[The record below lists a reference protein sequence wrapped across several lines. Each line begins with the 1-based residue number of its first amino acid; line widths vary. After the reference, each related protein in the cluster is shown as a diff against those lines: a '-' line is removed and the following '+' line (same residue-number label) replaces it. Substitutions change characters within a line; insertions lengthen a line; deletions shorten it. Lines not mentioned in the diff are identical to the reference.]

1 MLTNRLVRALVG
13 AVIAQASV
21 AAAWYVYK
29 KEQSLKDKVEQDS
42 SEDLNSLENT
52 PSVKTVEVT
61 DGSEATQSPEM
72 VATTEVSETEK
83 QVVASKPKRVRKP
96 KVTKKEV
103 PNATTVAAMQEAEQ
117 IVQAKKSRR
126 TTPVKKDM
134 FVAPT
139 VEAKPARKRTPAAK
153 KAEPVVEPQ
162 VAQKPARKRASKKQ
176 A

>member
-29 KEQSLKDKVEQDS
+29 KEQKLQEKQEQDS
-42 SEDLNSLENT
+42 SEDLNSLENN

-61 DGSEATQSPEM
+61 DGSEQSQ
-72 VATTEVSETEK
+72 EVEAIQEVNETAPA
-83 QVVASKPKRVRKP
+83 VVASKPKRVRKP
-96 KVTKKEV
+96 KATTKEV
-103 PNATTVAAMQEAEQ
+103 PNETTVAAIAEAEQ
-117 IVQAKKSRR
+117 IVQEKKARR

-134 FVAPT
+134 FVAP
-139 VEAKPARKRTPAAK
+139 EATSKPARKRTPAK
-153 KAEPVVEPQ
+153 KAETVVEPQ
-162 VAQKPARKRASKKQ
+162 AAQKPARKRATKKQ